1 MKFVFWVLAVLFLI
15 VTIDFVMSNGQTVQ
29 FGSWLLP
36 WKADI
41 PAGLAVL
48 LALAAGLLIGGFMAW
63 SSGGR
68 VRRRARMA
76 EREVESLQR
85 ELSALLRRA
94 EQSERDAIATALP
107 EPKANDHEDTSDRPN
122 ASAGGARA

>member
-15 VTIDFVMSNGQTVQ
+15 VTIDFVMSNGQIVQ
-29 FGSWLLP
+29 FSSWLLP
-36 WKADI
+36 WTADI

-63 SSGGR
+63 TSGSR

-94 EQSERDAIATALP
+94 EQSERDAVATALP
-107 EPKANDHEDTSDRPN
+107 QPQAGDHEDTTDRPS

>member
-15 VTIDFVMSNGQTVQ
+15 VTIDFVMSNGQIVQ
-29 FGSWLLP
+29 FSSWLLP
-36 WKADI
+36 WTADV

-63 SSGGR
+63 TSGGR

-85 ELSALLRRA
+85 ELSAHLRRA
-94 EQSERDAIATALP
+94 QQSERDAIATALP
-107 EPKANDHEDTSDRPN
+107 EPQTSDHEEKTDRPS
-122 ASAGGARA
+122 ASTGGARA